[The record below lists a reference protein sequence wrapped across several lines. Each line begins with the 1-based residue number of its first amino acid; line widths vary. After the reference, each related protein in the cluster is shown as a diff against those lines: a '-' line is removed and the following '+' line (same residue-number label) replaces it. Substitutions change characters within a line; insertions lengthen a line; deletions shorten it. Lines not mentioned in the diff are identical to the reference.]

1 MSARWLAT
9 HSTWSSYTGN
19 GSIEADSGEEL
30 WELVS
35 TSMPPLRSWL
45 AEQNDE
51 VRAHAERVYL
61 EYLAPGV
68 LRREY
73 VLVVGTR
80 R

>member
-1 MSARWLAT
+1 
-9 HSTWSSYTGN
+9 
-19 GSIEADSGEEL
+19 
-30 WELVS
+30 
-35 TSMPPLRSWL
+35 MPPLRSWL
-45 AEQNDE
+45 AEQDGE
-51 VRAHAERVYL
+51 TRVRAERVYL